1 MQPVIPAARW
11 GVLSS
16 SGNLDIR
23 LSGQAKGPIRSE
35 HCSAKNPIMTFSHA
49 DHFLDAELLPDR
61 PSFDL
66 HTDVCIKKR
75 LACVTEYPVSCQDNF
90 VGLQEGRRSER
101 KSCRLWVIKKER
113 MQSQA

>member
-66 HTDVCIKKR
+66 HTDICIKKR

-90 VGLQEGRRSER
+90 VGLQEGRRLREEI
-101 KSCRLWVIKKER
+101 LQIVGY
-113 MQSQA
+113 